1 MLHENVEHVAIDAAG
16 DGHPP
21 VKLFVEFDQHGL
33 TIWRQGSDE
42 NYSSSYLC
50 LDLREGI
57 VRVYASDS
65 ESENGNIITEWKQS
79 GFEEYIPI
87 HDPPAGH
94 KGRPY

>member
-1 MLHENVEHVAIDAAG
+1 MHKNVEHVAEDASG

-21 VKLFVEFDQHGL
+21 VKLLVEFDHHGL

-50 LDLREGI
+50 LDLSEG
-57 VRVYASDS
+57 VVSVYASDS
-65 ESENGNIITEWKQS
+65 ESEEQNVVVEWKQS
-79 GFEEYIPI
+79 GFEKPIPI

-94 KGRPY
+94 RGRPY